1 MKNDEL
7 KLELKN
13 LAAKIK
19 EITPASKI
27 YLFGSYAYGTPTDES
42 DIDLC
47 LKFLEKLEV
56 ILEI

>member
-19 EITPASKI
+19 EITPAVNI
-27 YLFGSYAYGTPTDES
+27 FW
-42 DIDLC
+42 I
-47 LKFLEKLEV
+47 
-56 ILEI
+56 